1 MMRTLF
7 EHDLVDSSAW
17 ASFGLPNKEGTNAGR
32 SVPFRG
38 SRAACGCRRPVCSRT
53 NRRIG
58 IPAFCGRVL
67 GRKGLFEGY
76 CSEGVEQYEFRA
88 RVIVRQ
94 RNSREMSF

>member
-1 MMRTLF
+1 
-7 EHDLVDSSAW
+7 
-17 ASFGLPNKEGTNAGR
+17 
-32 SVPFRG
+32 
-38 SRAACGCRRPVCSRT
+38 
-53 NRRIG
+53 
-58 IPAFCGRVL
+58 VL